1 MRYQALYRKYR
12 PSDFDDVIGQKN
24 IVKTLKNSLNLN
36 KFSHAYLFSGPRG
49 TGKTTLAKILAKNI
63 NCLEQVNGECCG
75 KCSNCLAILNNE
87 CSDIIEIDA
96 ASNNGVEEIREI
108 RNNINLV
115 PNQLKYKVYIIDEV
129 HMLSIGA
136 FNALLKTL
144 EEPPSHVM
152 FILATT
158 DLHKVPITIV
168 SRCQCFEF
176 KRISDDDIVER
187 LKYIVNE
194 ENIEIDDEVLYKIA
208 KTSDGGMRDSLSL
221 LDKIRSYTTDKIT
234 LEDFYEINGSLKE
247 EVVNNFINSI
257 VDKNILNILKISD
270 DISSSGKDY
279 IMFSQDILDVIRKKI
294 VNYYVNDDKDVVDVE
309 FLLNFANK
317 FNKIINNLK
326 NSSNVKIMFETSI
339 LSLVNTESINLEEK
353 LVKNVKKI
361 ENLVKNEENIP
372 IFQKNNENNVI
383 KNDMIIQN
391 NEQNNND
398 NDFIN
403 QYMEFRKKIIN
414 NSFVTANKEYLLK
427 IKNDWYL
434 INDYILD
441 SELSPVVSY
450 LKDIEVRVVG
460 ENEIILS
467 CNYDSILERGINLI
481 NKIEKLLE
489 LIYNKR
495 YKVALV
501 TNNEWEDEKNKFILA
516 RKSGKSYEYMPYDSN
531 DELKEK
537 ATLLKKTNSSS
548 IVQDAIDL
556 FGEDMVKIQ

>member
-63 NCLEQVNGECCG
+63 NCLEQVNGQCCG
-75 KCSNCLAILNNE
+75 KCFNCLAILNNE

-234 LEDFYEINGSLKE
+234 LEDFYEINGSLKD

-279 IMFSQDILDVIRKKI
+279 IMFSQDVLDVIRKKI
-294 VNYYVNDDKDVVDVE
+294 VNYYVNDDKDGVDVE

-339 LSLVNTESINLEEK
+339 LSLVNVENTDLAEK
-353 LVKNVKKI
+353 AVKNMKKI
-361 ENLVKNEENIP
+361 ENIVKKEENIP
-372 IFQKNNENNVI
+372 IIKEKIEINVI
-383 KNDMIIQN
+383 KSDTSIQN
-391 NEQNNND
+391 KEQNNND
-398 NDFIN
+398 NVIN
-403 QYMEFRKKIIN
+403 KYLDLRKKIIN

-460 ENEIILS
+460 ENEMILS

-501 TNNEWEDEKNKFILA
+501 TNFEWEDEKNKFILA
-516 RKSGKSYEYMPYDSN
+516 RKSGNNYEYMTIDN
-531 DELKEK
+531 KDNINNN
-537 ATLLKKTNSSS
+537 ATLSKTTNSSS

-556 FGEDMVKIQ
+556 FGEDIVKIQ